1 MNRQD
6 LRCVIGG
13 CAQQIERNHPGGRN
27 HVAWF
32 TMPFC
37 REHHDQFHS
46 LLRTAGVNLEWTDDP
61 VERIMRALQATLVA
75 QWMLTETLNNNLK
88 AQVDSVQALL
98 HICSAPDN
106 QQGK

>member
-13 CAQQIERNHPGGRN
+13 CAQQIERNHTGGRN
-27 HVAWF
+27 QVAWF

-37 REHHDQFHS
+37 REHHAQFHA

-61 VERIMRALQATLVA
+61 QERLIRGLQATMLA
-75 QWMLTETLNNNLK
+75 QWMLTEALK
-88 AQVDSVQALL
+88 NRSETE
-98 HICSAPDN
+98 
-106 QQGK
+106 